1 MILSE
6 KDFLMRQF
14 TMLARFLSQ
23 VFFSKIIS
31 GQEQILY
38 YDHTTAQRNE
48 KLTEGLERLV
58 EEGKINEAEN
68 RLFQAFKQD
77 PSESNF
83 ATAVYFYESLLGR
96 DEAELE
102 LCDFSREEIG
112 SGFQDICEMYGIR
125 KLM

>member
-1 MILSE
+1 MSLE

-31 GQEQILY
+31 GQEHILY

-48 KLTEGLERLV
+48 SLMEDLTSLMD
-58 EEGKINEAEN
+58 EGKINEAEN
-68 RLFQAFKQD
+68 ELFRVFEQD

-83 ATAVYFYESLLGR
+83 ATAVWFFENLSLL
-96 DEAELE
+96 DEERLE
-102 LCDFSREEIG
+102 EADFSREEIG
-112 SGFQDICEMYGIR
+112 SGFQEICGLYGIV
-125 KLM
+125 KVM